1 MKDFIRPAGRLRS
14 LPLTARLTYSIF
26 IAFTLL
32 ALAESAWLGADMLGA
47 NLGGIASYYAG
58 VASEPAPPPPA
69 AAPSGGPVLDLPSDA
84 LPQLANDPMPLR
96 KLLEVTHFHL
106 FTMPVYLMILAH
118 LFMLCRMRQQA
129 KIVWI
134 ALGTLAVLLHIA
146 APWLARSGSAASS
159 LFYALSGALLFLSF
173 GVMCAVPLYEMWL
186 IPRDRPRHE
195 RAHDLRR
202 HEGEL

>member
-14 LPLTARLTYSIF
+14 LPLTARVTYSVF
-26 IAFTLL
+26 IAFTLV

-47 NLGGIASYYAG
+47 DLGGIGAYYAG
-58 VASEPAPPPPA
+58 SPSAPAVPTTPA
-69 AAPSGGPVLDLPSDA
+69 ADGGGPVPDLPSEA
-84 LPQLANDPMPLR
+84 LPQLASDPVPRR

-118 LFMLCRMRQQA
+118 LFMLGRMGQRA
-129 KIVWI
+129 KLVWI

-146 APWLARSGSAASS
+146 APWVARNGSAGSS
-159 LFYALSGALLFLSF
+159 LFYALSGALLFVSF

-186 IPRDRPRHE
+186 SPRERVRHDH
-195 RAHDLRR
+195 ARR
-202 HEGEL
+202 E